1 MSDHIAYTL
10 PKPPNKL
17 PTSNGN
23 IPMFLDV
30 LRCVYVFGFEFF
42 FHTCMQ
48 ICRPNEHIEVKAISV
63 RYLEKWHERGSDLL
77 PDKAMMEC
85 SKPSYTCRVTIIINL
100 LVYSHRLGK
109 EYD

>member
-1 MSDHIAYTL
+1 
-10 PKPPNKL
+10 
-17 PTSNGN
+17 
-23 IPMFLDV
+23 
-30 LRCVYVFGFEFF
+30 
-42 FHTCMQ
+42 MQ

-100 LVYSHRLGK
+100 LVYWEKSMIKCGYIGK
-109 EYD
+109 VAKHLTL